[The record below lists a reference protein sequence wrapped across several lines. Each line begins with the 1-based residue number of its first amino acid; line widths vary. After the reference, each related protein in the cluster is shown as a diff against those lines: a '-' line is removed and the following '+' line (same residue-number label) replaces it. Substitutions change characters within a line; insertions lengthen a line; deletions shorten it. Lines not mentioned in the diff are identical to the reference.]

1 MIAGSSSAPGESGR
15 TTTAAAAERRARL
28 QAERLERDGAPDA
41 AALWRRVVEEIR
53 QQADS
58 HPPDGCDG
66 GDTR

>member
-15 TTTAAAAERRARL
+15 TAAAAAERRARL

-53 QQADS
+53 RQADS

-66 GDTR
+66 GGTR